1 MSQST
6 TMHGSKGIMDINR
19 ALNILFPHGI
29 DEQSG

>member
-6 TMHGSKGIMDINR
+6 TMHGSKNILDIR

-29 DEQSG
+29 MNNQA